1 MFGQIFRRFEKWME
15 NLNIFGWIVWSG
27 SWTCQK
33 SFPSLHQILFKY
45 GWSRFYFETIE
56 VFTFKNLAFFYCN
69 FCIFIAKNTN
79 QLLNFLF
86 RKKGQFV
93 EALDELEANPECRS
107 LKFQSFLV
115 LPMQRITRLPL
126 LIGAILKRL
135 EPNSPKYQVCEEAL
149 EIVKKVWVTYKCNF
163 QFN

>member
-1 MFGQIFRRFEKWME
+1 MHFH
-15 NLNIFGWIVWSG
+15 
-27 SWTCQK
+27 C
-33 SFPSLHQILFKY
+33 
-45 GWSRFYFETIE
+45 
-56 VFTFKNLAFFYCN
+56 KNS
-69 FCIFIAKNTN
+69 N
-79 QLLNFLF
+79 QLLILLF

-149 EIVKKVWVTYKCNF
+149 EIVKKV
-163 QFN
+163 

>member
-1 MFGQIFRRFEKWME
+1 MHFH
-15 NLNIFGWIVWSG
+15 
-27 SWTCQK
+27 C
-33 SFPSLHQILFKY
+33 
-45 GWSRFYFETIE
+45 
-56 VFTFKNLAFFYCN
+56 KNS
-69 FCIFIAKNTN
+69 N

-93 EALDELEANPECRS
+93 EALDELEANPECRF

-149 EIVKKVWVTYKCNF
+149 EIVKKV
-163 QFN
+163 

>member
-1 MFGQIFRRFEKWME
+1 M
-15 NLNIFGWIVWSG
+15 
-27 SWTCQK
+27 
-33 SFPSLHQILFKY
+33 
-45 GWSRFYFETIE
+45 
-56 VFTFKNLAFFYCN
+56 
-69 FCIFIAKNTN
+69 
-79 QLLNFLF
+79 
-86 RKKGQFV
+86 

-149 EIVKKVWVTYKCNF
+149 EIVKKV
-163 QFN
+163 